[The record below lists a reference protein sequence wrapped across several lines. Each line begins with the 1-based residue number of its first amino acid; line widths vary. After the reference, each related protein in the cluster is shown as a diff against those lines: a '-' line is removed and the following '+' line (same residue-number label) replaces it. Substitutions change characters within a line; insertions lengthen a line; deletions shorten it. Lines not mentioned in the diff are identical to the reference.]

1 MANQANDRLI
11 FTLLFSVILHVAV
24 VLGISFNVFS
34 PPENAP
40 VNNLDITLVTQ
51 QTLTEPEEV
60 DFLAQATNEGGG
72 ELDEKSPEPTP
83 DLAVPLVEES
93 PTSTPPTAELIELPA
108 PETSPLVPPVIIP
121 QEPEVT
127 ETKPEIADPDPVIEP
142 ETEAVAEAEPIVEP
156 EPEPTPAA
164 EKLTTETA
172 EREVET
178 SDVATDA
185 SEEIVEATEP
195 EAPKLSAQQLMAQ
208 ARSEISTLQNQLA
221 NNSKT
226 LSEKPKKR
234 RISASTK
241 EYAAAAYMRAWEMK
255 VERIGNMNYPQQAKD
270 QNINGS
276 LMLSVDIRPDGSV
289 PANGI
294 VISRSSGY
302 AVLDEAAIKI
312 VRMGAPY
319 AQIPE
324 DVLQDNDMLT
334 IIRTWRFE
342 SLRGLSTR

>member
-51 QTLTEPEEV
+51 QTLTEPEIA

-72 ELDEKSPEPTP
+72 ERDEISPEPTP
-83 DLAVPLVEES
+83 DLPVPIAEET
-93 PTSTPPTAELIELPA
+93 PTSTPPTAELIELPVPDLIVA
-108 PETSPLVPPVIIP
+108 APPVIVP
-121 QEPEVT
+121 VEP
-127 ETKPEIADPDPVIEP
+127 
-142 ETEAVAEAEPIVEP
+142 VEP
-156 EPEPTPAA
+156 EPEPEIIEPEPEPVIEPEPEPIAEPEPEPVPTPAT
-164 EKLTTETA
+164 EKLTTQQA

-178 SDVATDA
+178 S
-185 SEEIVEATEP
+185 EEQTETLEEVVEATES
-195 EAPKLSAQQLMAQ
+195 EAPRLSAQQLMAQ

-221 NNSKT
+221 DNSKSF
-226 LSEKPKKR
+226 SERPKKR
-234 RISASTK
+234 RISASTT

-342 SLRGLSTR
+342 SLRGISTR

>member
-1 MANQANDRLI
+1 MVNQANDRLI
-11 FTLLFSVILHVAV
+11 FTILFSVILHVAV
-24 VLGISFNVFS
+24 LLGISFNVFS

-51 QTLTEPEEV
+51 QTLTEPEV
-60 DFLAQATNEGGG
+60 ADFLAQATNEGGG
-72 ELDEKSPEPTP
+72 EMDEISPEPTL
-83 DLAVPLVEES
+83 DLPVPIAEET
-93 PTSTPPTAELIELPA
+93 PTSTPPTAELIELPVPDLTPA
-108 PETSPLVPPVIIP
+108 TPPVILP
-121 QEPEVT
+121 VEPVV
-127 ETKPEIADPDPVIEP
+127 TKPEP
-142 ETEAVAEAEPIVEP
+142 ETETEIIEPKTIIEP
-156 EPEPTPAA
+156 EPVPTPAT
-164 EKLTTETA
+164 EKLTTEIA
-172 EREVET
+172 ERAVE
-178 SDVATDA
+178 S
-185 SEEIVEATEP
+185 SEEHTETLEDVVEATELVVP
-195 EAPKLSAQQLMAQ
+195 QLSAQQLMAQ
-208 ARSEISTLQNQLA
+208 ALSEISTLQNQLA
-221 NNSKT
+221 NNSKSF
-226 LSEKPKKR
+226 SERPKKR
-234 RISASTK
+234 RISASTT

-294 VISRSSGY
+294 VISHSSGY
-302 AVLDEAAIKI
+302 PVLDEAAIKI

-319 AQIPE
+319 AQIPA